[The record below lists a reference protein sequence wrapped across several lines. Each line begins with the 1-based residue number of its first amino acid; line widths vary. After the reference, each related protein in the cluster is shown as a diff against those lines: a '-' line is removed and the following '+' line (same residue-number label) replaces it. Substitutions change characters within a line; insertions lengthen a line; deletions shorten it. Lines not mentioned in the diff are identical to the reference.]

1 MALQDALLG
10 AYGQVS
16 TQIRKIRSIQNS
28 IDSCDVT
35 QHAEHWIAFGSSR
48 VPINPPEHISSCA
61 SLLATRN
68 EPNLIDDRETRGK
81 IGHRASGMRENVFHV
96 WRAREP
102 VRVVHLSDSAIGVCW
117 EVNKIVGE
125 SQSVGN
131 SVR

>member
-1 MALQDALLG
+1 MRCLEPTARSRRR
-10 AYGQVS
+10 YGKSVPY
-16 TQIRKIRSIQNS
+16 KNL
-28 IDSCDVT
+28 IDSRDVT

-48 VPINPPEHISSCA
+48 VPINPTEHISSSA

-68 EPNLIDDRETRGK
+68 EPDLIDDRETRGK
-81 IGHRASGMRENVFHV
+81 IGNRASGMREDIFHA

-102 VRVVHLSDSAIGVCW
+102 VRVAHLSDSAIGVCW

-125 SQSVGN
+125 SQSVCN